1 MGTPQSREVK
11 GLAWDPGVMEM
22 AGPESLLLFPLSVSR
37 PVTSEDCLLTVR
49 VYLLPDGAA
58 SASDRRLGGGQNS
71 GIAKSRVCQ
80 RSGSLAL
87 PHIAPQLMNC

>member
-58 SASDRRLGGGQNS
+58 SASLIVASVEGRTQAL
-71 GIAKSRVCQ
+71 Q
-80 RSGSLAL
+80 RAECANAAGPL
-87 PHIAPQLMNC
+87 PCHTSHRS